1 MNLQR
6 SPLNVWS
13 IVFSVIVALV
23 LPTMCS
29 WIIYVHYQRQDTGSI
44 VVNAVV
50 ERKWNYKV
58 VYYDIY
64 ISRWSLVIISK
75 QKCKYYL
82 NFQFFNYIDG

>member
-29 WIIYVHYQRQDTGSI
+29 WIIYVHCQRQDTGSI